1 MPIRTI
7 IEFEDIM
14 QPLIVRALGWDI
26 SSPDKSNDVR
36 IGWQTEGVP
45 TFGVNDNVVF
55 ITATPVDHQ
64 INRHHDL
71 LLGNSSPDLLQ
82 TKSFTRVMAINV
94 VAYGSD
100 CISNLMAIKMA
111 MFDDDYRTELAA
123 EEIYLVPDIEE
134 PRRMPEQFQNQ
145 WWERGD
151 MQLKFNELL
160 MENKQINGVDSVDV
174 TIDNS
179 NVVLTE
185 FTVDQ

>member
-36 IGWQTEGVP
+36 IGWQTEGAP
-45 TFGVNDNVVF
+45 AFGVNDNVVF
-55 ITATPVDHQ
+55 INATPVDHQ
-64 INRHHDL
+64 INRQHDVL
-71 LLGNSSPDLLQ
+71 LENSSPDLLQ
-82 TKSFTRVMAINV
+82 TKSFTRVMAINL

-111 MFDDDYRTELAA
+111 MFDDDYRYELAA
-123 EEIYLVPDIEE
+123 EKIYLVADIEE

-151 MQLKFNELL
+151 MQLKFNELIII
-160 MENKQINGVDSVDV
+160 EKQINSVNSVGVEEHQENND
-174 TIDNS
+174 
-179 NVVLTE
+179 LTE
-185 FTVDQ
+185 FTIN